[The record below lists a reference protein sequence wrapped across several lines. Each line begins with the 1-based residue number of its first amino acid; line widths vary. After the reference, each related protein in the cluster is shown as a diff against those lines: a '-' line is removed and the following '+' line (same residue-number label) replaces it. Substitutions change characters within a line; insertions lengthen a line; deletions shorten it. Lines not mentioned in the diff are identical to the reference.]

1 MTSGPTPPWGT
12 WTETA
17 RRTSSAAPPDG
28 RLYFYRGLGC
38 KSRLLTEE
46 AAPLTD
52 SEGRQLS
59 VSSYSAPVLC
69 DVDGNGVLDILCGAG
84 DGKVYLF
91 LGQGGLE
98 FKPMG
103 AVIEAG
109 LSGQVL
115 PDYGDLDGD
124 GIADVVCGS
133 NEGKLLVFYGT
144 GPLSFTAAG
153 KELSVFGVDGSW
165 IAPRIYD
172 IDGTGARPAARH
184 LRRLRRQAPERRP
197 RAATPPP
204 ASSS

>member
-1 MTSGPTPPWGT
+1 M
-12 WTETA
+12 
-17 RRTSSAAPPDG
+17 
-28 RLYFYRGLGC
+28 
-38 KSRLLTEE
+38 
-46 AAPLTD
+46 
-52 SEGRQLS
+52 
-59 VSSYSAPVLC
+59 LC

-103 AVIEAG
+103 AVIETG

-172 IDGTGARPAARH
+172 IDGTGGADLLLGTFGGYVAKLLSDAKGGYSAAGF
-184 LRRLRRQAPERRP
+184 
-197 RAATPPP
+197 T
-204 ASSS
+204 S